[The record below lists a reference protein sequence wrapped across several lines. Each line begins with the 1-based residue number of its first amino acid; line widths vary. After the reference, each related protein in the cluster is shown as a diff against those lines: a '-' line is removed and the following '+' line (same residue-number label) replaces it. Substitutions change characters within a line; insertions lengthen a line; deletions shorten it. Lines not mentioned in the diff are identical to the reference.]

1 MRRVRNGFT
10 KSLPYLC
17 LIGVIALGLM
27 TIVGSNGGGGGGTA
41 ATTTTTTLAPAT
53 GELKIVNNTSKT
65 FTTVYLSPTTA
76 TTWGSDQCTHTI
88 SPGET
93 WTLTLVT
100 PNDYDLRV
108 VFTDG
113 AAYELRGFS
122 IVAGQT
128 YTLTLTDSNILGT
141 LKIVNNTSKTFA
153 IVYLSPTTQT
163 TWGDDRCTHVI
174 GPGDTWTLINIPP
187 DDYDLMVVFTDG
199 TSYTKWNFEITGGR
213 TYTLTLS

>member
-141 LKIVNNTSKTFA
+141 LKIVNNTSKTFT
-153 IVYLSPTTQT
+153 IVYLSLTTSG
-163 TWGDDRCTHVI
+163 TWGNDQCTHVV

-187 DDYDLMVVFTDG
+187 DDYDLMVVFTDAS
-199 TSYTKWNFEITGGR
+199 TYTKWNFEITGGR